1 MRCRLERAFFLL
13 LLITASNNLFA
24 QTDTT
29 QHVKSPLKTN
39 NSFRTWSI
47 GVSGGISTPYTLIG
61 QNLKQDFTSPDIQ
74 YGYAIYIKDQL
85 SNVFG
90 LQADLMTGK
99 LKADHSY
106 QTFPNGEYIYTQFDT
121 KINWSASLSGNF
133 TIVHLGILQPYLTL
147 GGGVL
152 SYSAIIH
159 VPYTTET
166 VPVQGTL
173 SKFFVPVGLG
183 LKFNI
188 TRGINLDLGYQVNF
202 VMSDNLDLYNYG
214 SNNDKYSYTHIGL
227 EFALGEHSKRQ
238 LAAQTKGKVVQ
249 HKNSA
254 PQQPLITPVQTPQ
267 TAVDSEKIKS
277 DQVKRDLDSTNA
289 RLARLTKDSDG
300 DGVPDVKDKCPNTP
314 ANTKVDT
321 SGCPLPAT
329 VVEIKPPVVEVKRPM
344 PATDED
350 KRIIKVA
357 AKSIEFYTGTEII
370 SGRAFPNLN
379 SVVKLLIAKKLL
391 LNVNAYT
398 NKTRSSNSDLA
409 LAKLRA
415 EAVKN
420 YLVNRGADASKINV
434 EGRSGFAPGT
444 TATARRSQPNAG
456 LIQLSFIQ

>member
-1 MRCRLERAFFLL
+1 
-13 LLITASNNLFA
+13 
-24 QTDTT
+24 
-29 QHVKSPLKTN
+29 
-39 NSFRTWSI
+39 
-47 GVSGGISTPYTLIG
+47 
-61 QNLKQDFTSPDIQ
+61 
-74 YGYAIYIKDQL
+74 
-85 SNVFG
+85 
-90 LQADLMTGK
+90 
-99 LKADHSY
+99 
-106 QTFPNGEYIYTQFDT
+106 
-121 KINWSASLSGNF
+121 
-133 TIVHLGILQPYLTL
+133 
-147 GGGVL
+147 
-152 SYSAIIH
+152 
-159 VPYTTET
+159 
-166 VPVQGTL
+166 
-173 SKFFVPVGLG
+173 
-183 LKFNI
+183 
-188 TRGINLDLGYQVNF
+188 LGYQVNF

-249 HKNSA
+249 HKNST

-350 KRIIKVA
+350 KRIIRVA